1 VKAPTPFKRRM
12 RDHPITKLFH
22 PWQRWKRCVVLFMMV
37 RGVLKM
43 EVRLGFNESFF
54 FSSHFSLS
62 YPKNS
67 RYPFQKS
74 IMPFSLYF
82 YQIWHLF
89 FLLPFVLLLILLKVF
104 FFNFILR
111 HFNSYNLFIQ
121 FDPYSFDCFF
131 FLCFILDLFVFQFH
145 PSSFYFIFFILVLII
160 LITIFLSFSL
170 FFYFFSLHFILFY
183 FIIQF
188 WFSFFLSFSFLIFFS
203 IWSLIIFFHLV
214 FISDLVLIVLTAI
227 CFVLNFFY
235 EWKIYFMIFFHA
247 CLSTG

>member
-121 FDPYSFDCFF
+121 FDPYSFDCVFFVFYPWFICFSISPLIILFYFFYFGPYYFDYYFLIFF
-131 FLCFILDLFVFQFH
+131 FIFLFFL
-145 PSSFYFIFFILVLII
+145 STFYFILFYYPILVLI
-160 LITIFLSFSL
+160 L
-170 FFYFFSLHFILFY
+170 FILF
-183 FIIQF
+183 F
-188 WFSFFLSFSFLIFFS
+188 
-203 IWSLIIFFHLV
+203 
-214 FISDLVLIVLTAI
+214 
-227 CFVLNFFY
+227 LNFFFNLVPN
-235 EWKIYFMIFFHA
+235 YFLPFSFYIRFGPYCFD
-247 CLSTG
+247 CYLFCS

>member
-1 VKAPTPFKRRM
+1 
-12 RDHPITKLFH
+12 
-22 PWQRWKRCVVLFMMV
+22 
-37 RGVLKM
+37 M

-131 FLCFILDLFVFQFH
+131 FVFYPWFICFSISPLIIL
-145 PSSFYFIFFILVLII
+145 FYFFILVLII

-188 WFSFFLSFSFLIFFS
+188 WFSFFLSFSFLIFF
-203 IWSLIIFFHLV
+203 FNLV
-214 FISDLVLIVLTAI
+214 PNYFLPFSFYIRFGPY
-227 CFVLNFFY
+227 CFDCYLF
-235 EWKIYFMIFFHA
+235 
-247 CLSTG
+247 CS

>member
-131 FLCFILDLFVFQFH
+131 FFCVLSLIYLFFNFTPHHFILFFLFWSLLFWLLF
-145 PSSFYFIFFILVLII
+145 SYLFLYFFIF
-160 LITIFLSFSL
+160 SL
-170 FFYFFSLHFILFY
+170 YILFY
-183 FIIQF
+183 FILLSNF
-188 WFSFFLSFSFLIFFS
+188 GSHSFYPFLS
-203 IWSLIIFFHLV
+203 
-214 FISDLVLIVLTAI
+214 
-227 CFVLNFFY
+227 
-235 EWKIYFMIFFHA
+235 
-247 CLSTG
+247 

>member
-121 FDPYSFDCFF
+121 FDPYSFDCVF
-131 FLCFILDLFVFQFH
+131 FVFY
-145 PSSFYFIFFILVLII
+145 PWFICFSISPLII
-160 LITIFLSFSL
+160 LFY
-170 FFYFFSLHFILFY
+170 FFYFGPYYFDYYFLIFFFIFLFSLSTFY

-188 WFSFFLSFSFLIFFS
+188 WFSFFLSFSFLIFFFNLFTNYFLPFS
-203 IWSLIIFFHLV
+203 FYIRFGPY
-214 FISDLVLIVLTAI
+214 
-227 CFVLNFFY
+227 CFDCYLF
-235 EWKIYFMIFFHA
+235 
-247 CLSTG
+247 CS

>member
-74 IMPFSLYF
+74 IKPFSLYF

-89 FLLPFVLLLILLKVF
+89 FLLPFVLLFILLKVF
-104 FFNFILR
+104 VFLNFILR

-121 FDPYSFDCFF
+121 FDPYYFDCFF
-131 FLCFILDLFVFQFH
+131 FVCFILDLFVFQFH
-145 PSSFYFIFFILVLII
+145 PSSFYFIYLFWSLLFWLLFSY
-160 LITIFLSFSL
+160 IFLYFIFIFSL
-170 FFYFFSLHFILFY
+170 YILFY
-183 FIIQF
+183 FIFYPI
-188 WFSFFLSFSFLIFFS
+188 
-203 IWSLIIFFHLV
+203 
-214 FISDLVLIVLTAI
+214 LVLILFI
-227 CFVLNFFY
+227 LFFLNFF
-235 EWKIYFMIFFHA
+235 FQF
-247 CLSTG
+247 GP

>member
-1 VKAPTPFKRRM
+1 
-12 RDHPITKLFH
+12 
-22 PWQRWKRCVVLFMMV
+22 
-37 RGVLKM
+37 M

-131 FLCFILDLFVFQFH
+131 FCVLSLIYLFFNFTPHHFILFFYFGPYYFDYYFLIFFFIFLFFL
-145 PSSFYFIFFILVLII
+145 STFYFILFYYPILVLI
-160 LITIFLSFSL
+160 L
-170 FFYFFSLHFILFY
+170 FILF
-183 FIIQF
+183 F
-188 WFSFFLSFSFLIFFS
+188 
-203 IWSLIIFFHLV
+203 
-214 FISDLVLIVLTAI
+214 
-227 CFVLNFFY
+227 LNFF
-235 EWKIYFMIFFHA
+235 FQF
-247 CLSTG
+247 GP

>member
-1 VKAPTPFKRRM
+1 MKAPTPFKRRM

-121 FDPYSFDCFF
+121 FDPYSFDCVF
-131 FLCFILDLFVFQFH
+131 FVFY
-145 PSSFYFIFFILVLII
+145 PWFICFSISPLII
-160 LITIFLSFSL
+160 LFY
-170 FFYFFSLHFILFY
+170 FFYFGPYYFDYYFLIFFFIFLFSLSTFY

-188 WFSFFLSFSFLIFFS
+188 WFSFFLSFSFLIFFFNLFPNYFLPFS
-203 IWSLIIFFHLV
+203 FYIRFGPY
-214 FISDLVLIVLTAI
+214 
-227 CFVLNFFY
+227 CFDCYLF
-235 EWKIYFMIFFHA
+235 
-247 CLSTG
+247 CS

>member
-131 FLCFILDLFVFQFH
+131 FFFVLSLIYLFFNLTPHHFILFFLFWSLLFWLLF
-145 PSSFYFIFFILVLII
+145 SYLFLYFFIF
-160 LITIFLSFSL
+160 SL
-170 FFYFFSLHFILFY
+170 YILFY
-183 FIIQF
+183 FILLSNF
-188 WFSFFLSFSFLIFFS
+188 GSHSFYPFLS
-203 IWSLIIFFHLV
+203 
-214 FISDLVLIVLTAI
+214 
-227 CFVLNFFY
+227 
-235 EWKIYFMIFFHA
+235 
-247 CLSTG
+247 